1 MLIYTVAEGHL
12 DQEHWVNFE
21 GGDIETLHVV
31 LDPLPP
37 AVVRAETR
45 LDLSDEVSF
54 TLNDAQLDPASM
66 QVLDDVAAWMKGHP
80 EIRLLRVEGRADEG
94 GRSQYN
100 LALSQQ
106 RAEGV
111 CQALITA
118 GVASERLQAIGS
130 GEALAREGPDRSV
143 DFVVLVWQ
151 ED

>member
-1 MLIYTVAEGHL
+1 
-12 DQEHWVNFE
+12 
-21 GGDIETLHVV
+21 
-31 LDPLPP
+31 
-37 AVVRAETR
+37 
-45 LDLSDEVSF
+45 
-54 TLNDAQLDPASM
+54 
-66 QVLDDVAAWMKGHP
+66 MKGHP